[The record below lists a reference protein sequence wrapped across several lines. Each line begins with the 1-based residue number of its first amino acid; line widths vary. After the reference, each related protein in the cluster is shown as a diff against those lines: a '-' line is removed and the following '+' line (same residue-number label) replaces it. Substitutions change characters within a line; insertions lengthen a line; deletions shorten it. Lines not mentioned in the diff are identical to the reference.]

1 METNNININDNSN
14 ELEQMRAQLE
24 IMKQKLSR
32 QKIVNDNLISK
43 AMSNRMSWIK
53 RFVWLE
59 ILVFIP
65 FIAVIYAVFVAAF
78 HISLWLYA
86 VILAACMVDVYSDY
100 RINKM
105 NQSDWL
111 AENLVE
117 TGRKL
122 VRMKRQ
128 RRISFFISVVATV
141 VIFGYFCYEML
152 AFAGSDIKYAGGI
165 GCMTGGVCGLAVAY
179 IIYRRMQRTNDDL
192 INQIEEMNS
201 GCD

>member
-53 RFVWLE
+53 RFVWIE

-152 AFAGSDIKYAGGI
+152 AFAGPDIKYADGI